1 MSVSGKI
8 NSQIFTDFLYNL
20 WCLNHS
26 FEKDSGMNRST
37 VGDVV
42 ENECAGAIVCSACLS
57 VVYQCDR

>member
-26 FEKDSGMNRST
+26 LEKDFGMNRST
-37 VGDVV
+37 VGDGV
-42 ENECAGAIVCSACLS
+42 ENECAGAVVCSACVS